1 MTISKKNAAMPTDSQ
16 LPPAGESHAEPT
28 AMSYQR
34 VTLAFSGACAKL
46 EKEFLAYYAQSSV
59 VQLRFTLALAFI
71 LYSVFGGLDY
81 LVAPEL
87 TYRFWLV
94 RFAVVCPL
102 IILVGS
108 LTFSANFKTI
118 MQPAIALLILVAGGG
133 IIYMTMTGTAPV
145 SRTYFAGL
153 MLVLMIGCSVVRARF
168 VWASSAGTL
177 LALAY
182 LFATLA
188 SGRLPRSVLYINN
201 FFCLAANVVGML
213 ASYNLEFYA
222 RRDYFMSYLL
232 KIERHKVETANQQL
246 EQTVQ
251 KRTAMLALANE
262 ELRHEI
268 RAHQQLDQ
276 EKKQLEDQLRQAQ
289 KMEAI
294 GTLAGG
300 IAHDFN
306 NILAAILG
314 HTELALMQLQDKNQA
329 ERYLSEVL
337 RASDRAKDLVAQ
349 ILSFSRYSG
358 SELKP
363 LQISIIIK
371 EALRLIRSTL
381 PTTIRIN
388 KSITDQ
394 NSIIIGNATQI
405 HQIMMNL
412 CTNAAHAMQGR
423 NGNLDVTFK
432 AADVGID
439 DIAANGSFPA
449 GLRPGRYVCL
459 TVSDTGHGIAKHLIN
474 RIFDPYFTT
483 KEKGV
488 GTGLGLAV
496 VQGIVQNHGGVIAVH
511 SSEGRGTT
519 FQIYFP
525 RIESEIKEEIKI
537 MQAMPDGRE
546 NILYVDDDATLAEL
560 GGKLLTTLGYKVTT
574 ETDPHHAL
582 EMFRKQPRAF
592 DLIITDLIMPGLTG
606 EALATEILKHN
617 PGMPIIVC
625 TGFSERLSED
635 QLIQTGLKGILYKP
649 ITINH
654 LAQVIRQVL
663 DTPDQEPTP
672 SNPNPAP

>member
-1 MTISKKNAAMPTDSQ
+1 MPTTLESSRS
-16 LPPAGESHAEPT
+16 PESHEKP
-28 AMSYQR
+28 MSMMYNP
-34 VTLAFSGACAKL
+34 VSLAFNGTCAML
-46 EKEFLAYYAQSSV
+46 EKEFLEYYAQSSV
-59 VQLRFTLALAFI
+59 TQLRFTLALAFI
-71 LYSVFGGLDY
+71 LYSIFGGLDY

-87 TYRFWLV
+87 FSRFWLV
-94 RFAVVCPL
+94 RFVVVCPT
-102 IILVGS
+102 IIIIAA
-108 LTFSANFKTI
+108 LTFSANFKAI
-118 MQPAIALLILVAGGG
+118 MQPAIALLILVAGSG
-133 IIYMTMTGTAPV
+133 IIYMTMAGPPEI

-168 VWASSAGTL
+168 IYASTAGCL
-177 LALAY
+177 LTVAY
-182 LFATLA
+182 LAATVA
-188 SGRLPRSVLYINN
+188 IGRLPRNVLYINN
-201 FFCLAANVVGML
+201 FFCLSANLVGML

-222 RRDYFMSYLL
+222 RRDYFMSHLL

-251 KRTAMLALANE
+251 KRTAMLALANK

-268 RAHQQLDQ
+268 NVHQQLDM

-306 NILAAILG
+306 NILAAIMG
-314 HTELALMQLQDKNQA
+314 HTELALMQLAEKDQA
-329 ERYLSEVL
+329 ERCLSEVL

-349 ILSFSRYSG
+349 ILSFSRYSD

-363 LQISIIIK
+363 LQISIVIK

-381 PTTIRIN
+381 PTTIHIN
-388 KSITDQ
+388 RKIQDQ
-394 NSIIIGNATQI
+394 NSIIVGNATQI

-412 CTNAAHAMQGR
+412 CTNAAHAMQGKD
-423 NGNLDVTFK
+423 GDLTVSLK
-432 AADVGID
+432 AVDIGID
-439 DIAANGSFPA
+439 DLVQSTAYPA
-449 GLRPGRYVCL
+449 GLGPGRYVCM
-459 TVSDTGHGIAKHLIN
+459 TVADTGHGIPKHLIN

-483 KEKGV
+483 KDKGV

-496 VQGIVQNHGGVIAVH
+496 VQGIVQNHGGIIEVE
-511 SSEGRGTT
+511 SSDGQGTI
-519 FQIYFP
+519 FHIFLP
-525 RIESEIKEEIKI
+525 RVESEIKDEIKTL
-537 MQAMPDGRE
+537 QAIPDGHE

-560 GGKLLTTLGYKVTT
+560 GGKLLTTLGYRVTT

-582 EMFRKQPRAF
+582 AMYLEKPRAF

-606 EALATEILKHN
+606 EALAAEILKHS
-617 PGMPIIVC
+617 PRMPIIVC

-635 QLIQTGLKGILYKP
+635 QLAQCGLKGVLYKP
-649 ITINH
+649 ITIHH

-663 DTPDQEPTP
+663 DDPTNTGNQQGDETISSP
-672 SNPNPAP
+672 